1 MHARTG
7 ARLPLASK
15 CKADPAR
22 HFSKVVAAAAAQQKD
37 EADQKLASG
46 LLLSTQRNRPKQQAA
61 DAKLGRIINDDVKGL
76 VLVQN
81 VTFGV

>member
-1 MHARTG
+1 MHASADHHTCIS
-7 ARLPLASK
+7 SK
-15 CKADPAR
+15 TAR